1 MVERAVEALCGVM
14 LHVVETIIDVTP
26 GKHAHDK
33 LAVLLIVQ
41 GVGAMLSAACFMA
54 SVALHL
60 FTIG

>member
-1 MVERAVEALCGVM
+1 MVEKAVEALCGVM

-41 GVGAMLSAACFMA
+41 SVGAVLSMVCFMA

-60 FTIG
+60 SMIG